1 MTIKEYKLISS
12 KNDGTFPIL
21 EVVKEYDFEPI
32 FDMYVYNNNDNY
44 EFELS
49 FFGEQIELQNNYV
62 EYFYVMSYNEVGE
75 VIGVLKISSGS
86 RKETAIPYD
95 TLFTYLLLTGSYSFI
110 TVHNHPNNNP
120 QKSDADIQSDAYLKQ
135 IADLLNITYREG
147 LVITKKQVD
156 DLHRTAWKEEKERF
170 DEEDEYGDD
179 YKEYVALYKS
189 QITQQYDQSYDREA

>member
-62 EYFYVMSYNEVGE
+62 
-75 VIGVLKISSGS
+75 
-86 RKETAIPYD
+86 
-95 TLFTYLLLTGSYSFI
+95 
-110 TVHNHPNNNP
+110 
-120 QKSDADIQSDAYLKQ
+120 
-135 IADLLNITYREG
+135 
-147 LVITKKQVD
+147 
-156 DLHRTAWKEEKERF
+156 
-170 DEEDEYGDD
+170 
-179 YKEYVALYKS
+179 
-189 QITQQYDQSYDREA
+189 